1 MTLGLV
7 KLAFIGAAL
16 FLVSSAVP
24 GIDIHNIFFDYAVFI
39 LISSIVA
46 GAPEP
51 DMLKQLT
58 FKEFLYLWYY
68 RSSHLLVASAT
79 AYFIHKDKWKDIAS
93 DVSNAAENEPK

>member
-1 MTLGLV
+1 MGLI
-7 KLAFIGAAL
+7 KLAFVGAAL
-16 FLVSSAVP
+16 LFISSTVP

-51 DMLKQLT
+51 DMMNQLS
-58 FKEFLYLWYY
+58 FREFMYLWYY

-93 DVSNAAENEPK
+93 TTVEAEKDEAK